1 MSGFCMDKVKNAVL
15 TGASKG
21 IGKKI
26 LEKLALE
33 KINVW
38 CLCRTWSE
46 EFSEYIEKLEKEMTD
61 LKLSLE
67 EKDSR
72 VLLLEEGTVIIQR
85 SLLALMSHAI
95 NGNDIAKL
103 QSAKNDLEEYL
114 TARR

>member
-1 MSGFCMDKVKNAVL
+1 MGHFIDYTTPLL
-15 TGASKG
+15 TFALLISNFLLMLSMW
-21 IGKKI
+21 INKI
-26 LEKLALE
+26 KAPEDTQNE
-33 KINVW
+33 
-38 CLCRTWSE
+38 R
-46 EFSEYIEKLEKEMTD
+46 IEKLEKEMTD

>member
-1 MSGFCMDKVKNAVL
+1 MGHLIDYTTSLL
-15 TGASKG
+15 TFALLISNF
-21 IGKKI
+21 
-26 LEKLALE
+26 LLMLNMWFTKLKSPE
-33 KINVW
+33 DTQNE
-38 CLCRTWSE
+38 R
-46 EFSEYIEKLEKEMTD
+46 IEKLEKEMTD

>member
-1 MSGFCMDKVKNAVL
+1 MGHLIDYTTPLL
-15 TGASKG
+15 TFALLISNFLLMLSMW
-21 IGKKI
+21 INKI
-26 LEKLALE
+26 KAPEDTQNE
-33 KINVW
+33 
-38 CLCRTWSE
+38 R
-46 EFSEYIEKLEKEMTD
+46 IEKLEKEMTD